1 MYIVQYITV
10 LFLGG
15 VKFFLAVP
23 LAVQYNFSFWQTFIL
38 TCFGGVLGVIIFTYF
53 RKIILK
59 LYYKLFPQTRKKNQ
73 KKKSSFRKKIAVKTA
88 KKYGLFGIAILTPI
102 FLSIPLGTFI
112 ALHLFP
118 DKKKTLP
125 MLFASVLGWSFILTL
140 IWT

>member
-1 MYIVQYITV
+1 MHIVQYITV

-59 LYYKLFPQTRKKNQ
+59 LYYKLFPQTRKKN
-73 KKKSSFRKKIAVKTA
+73 RKKNQVLE
-88 KKYGLFGIAILTPI
+88 KKLRLKQQKNMDYLVLPYLRLFFFR
-102 FLSIPLGTFI
+102 FL
-112 ALHLFP
+112 
-118 DKKKTLP
+118 
-125 MLFASVLGWSFILTL
+125 
-140 IWT
+140 